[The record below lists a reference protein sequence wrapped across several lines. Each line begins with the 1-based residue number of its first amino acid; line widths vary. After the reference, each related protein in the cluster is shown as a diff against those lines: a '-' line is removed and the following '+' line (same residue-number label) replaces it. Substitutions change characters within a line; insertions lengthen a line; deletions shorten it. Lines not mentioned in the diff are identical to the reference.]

1 MEPAVQVSRIVC
13 VKNGGGKK
21 IQIPEQLVVKDML
34 GYKLKPTSSVFC

>member
-21 IQIPEQLVVKDML
+21 IQIPEQLVVQDIQ
-34 GYKLKPTSSVFC
+34 GYKPKPTSSVFC